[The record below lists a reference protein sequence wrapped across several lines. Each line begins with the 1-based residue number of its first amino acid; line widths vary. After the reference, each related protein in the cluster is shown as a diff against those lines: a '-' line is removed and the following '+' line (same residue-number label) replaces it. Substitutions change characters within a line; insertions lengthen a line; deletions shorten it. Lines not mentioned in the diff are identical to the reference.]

1 MSTHFRVTYA
11 TLSADN
17 EQLHTAYEDGL
28 RLATSWLGATIH
40 GYVSG
45 KPRTGGPLFPV
56 TSPGDV
62 SLLLCRAHA
71 ATQADVED
79 AVAAAASAAGRWAR
93 TPWRERIAVLRA
105 AADLISERS
114 NELAALMSLEVGKN
128 RLEALGDVEEAA
140 DLIRYYCQQVEDH
153 DGFVAPMGSLT
164 PAEKN
169 VSVLRPHGVWAVI
182 SPFNFPMALAAG
194 SGRRGARGGE
204 HRAAQAVARRGRS
217 PRSSCMSASGT
228 PGSTPTRCTCCP
240 AVTRPGRRWWR
251 TRG

>member
-17 EQLHTAYEDGL
+17 EELHAAYEDGL
-28 RLATSWLGATIH
+28 RLASSWLGAVIH

-45 KPRTGGPLFPV
+45 KPRTGGPLFTV

-62 SLLLCRAHA
+62 SLTLCRVHA
-71 ATQADVED
+71 ATPGRRRGRRAPRRRPRR
-79 AVAAAASAAGRWAR
+79 AAWAR
-93 TPWRERIAVLRA
+93 TPWPERVAVLRA

-164 PAEKN
+164 PARDGT
-169 VSVLRPHGVWAVI
+169 SACCART
-182 SPFNFPMALAAG
+182 G
-194 SGRRGARGGE
+194 SGR
-204 HRAAQAVARRGRS
+204 
-217 PRSSCMSASGT
+217 
-228 PGSTPTRCTCCP
+228 
-240 AVTRPGRRWWR
+240 
-251 TRG
+251 